1 MTIALVHMCSYFL
14 FQKLLLFRSVTCFQG
29 LEILSERKPKQKKF
43 FTFSCK
49 QGRFV
54 FLVNCLP

>member
-1 MTIALVHMCSYFL
+1 MTTALVHTCSYFL
-14 FQKLLLFRSVTCFQG
+14 FLLLFRSVACFQG

-43 FTFSCK
+43 FTFSRE

-54 FLVNCLP
+54 FQVNCLP